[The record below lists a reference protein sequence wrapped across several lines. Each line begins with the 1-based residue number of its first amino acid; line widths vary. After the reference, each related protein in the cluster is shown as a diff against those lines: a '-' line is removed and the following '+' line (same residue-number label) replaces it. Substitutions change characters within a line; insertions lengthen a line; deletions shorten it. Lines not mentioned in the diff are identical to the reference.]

1 MRGPSRARD
10 TKTCLES
17 AEGPREPGY
26 PSTEGRTPGR
36 MSEGKQDTERGDT
49 RGAPKRYSRGW
60 EPTDGKERGGSA
72 TSQSRKR
79 RLRPDLEKIPEGS
92 RRREGRDQESSTGL
106 SAARGRRSP
115 SAQHESQSDHR
126 RKLTPPRR
134 EGTPRKLPGG
144 NGGRPPAKA
153 RRSGGRRTS
162 RSQIWPWTRS
172 SKVGRRITSNLK
184 FYTQ

>member
-1 MRGPSRARD
+1 M
-10 TKTCLES
+10 
-17 AEGPREPGY
+17 GY
-26 PSTEGRTPGR
+26 EDVSGVC
-36 MSEGKQDTERGDT
+36 
-49 RGAPKRYSRGW
+49 RGAPGAGLPVDGGQNARANVRGQAGHRTWGTEEVQSRMGAYRRKR
-60 EPTDGKERGGSA
+60 EGGSA
-72 TSQSRKR
+72 TSKFRKR

-115 SAQHESQSDHR
+115 SAQHERQSDHR

-162 RSQIWPWTRS
+162 RSQIWPRTRS